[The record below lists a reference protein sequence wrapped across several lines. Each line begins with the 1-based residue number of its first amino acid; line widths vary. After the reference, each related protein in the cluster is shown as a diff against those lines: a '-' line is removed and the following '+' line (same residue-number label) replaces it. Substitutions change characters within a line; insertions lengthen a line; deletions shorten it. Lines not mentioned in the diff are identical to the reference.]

1 MSTAV
6 QRRRGT
12 TAQHASFTGLTAETT
27 IDTTK
32 KVVVV
37 HDGTTA
43 GGFPLAREDLNNVAA
58 ASVTAKV
65 DAGTTSVAGKVQLTD
80 SISSSSTTTAATPN
94 SVKQAYDLAAARP
107 TIGLVLALS

>member
-12 TAQHASFTGLTAETT
+12 TAEHATFTGLVAELTV
-27 IDTTK
+27 DTTK
-32 KVVVV
+32 DTVVV
-37 HDGTTA
+37 HDGVQA
-43 GGFPLAREDLNNVAA
+43 GGYPLAREDLSNVAA
-58 ASVTAKV
+58 A
-65 DAGTTSVAGKVQLTD
+65 TTGAAGKVQLTD
-80 SISSSSTTTAATPN
+80 SISSTSTTTAATPN